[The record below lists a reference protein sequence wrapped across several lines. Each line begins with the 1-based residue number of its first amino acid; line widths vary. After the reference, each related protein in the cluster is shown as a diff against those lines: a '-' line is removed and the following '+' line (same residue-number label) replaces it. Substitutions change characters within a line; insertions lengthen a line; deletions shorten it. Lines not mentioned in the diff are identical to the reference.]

1 MVGQKAFGYFR
12 CGSSTE
18 ISIDLQRR
26 RVQEYCRAMNYELFA
41 EITAKSPCTEQ
52 EAEAICS
59 VIRHQ
64 MQIVGPL
71 RLIVLNFS
79 RINPDIHTVHRVSE
93 VFNRFDITLESTKR
107 ADQEVLALSEQEEY
121 DLFLCLAGSGFPAA

>member
-1 MVGQKAFGYFR
+1 MVGQKVFGYFR
-12 CGSSTE
+12 CGSPAE

-41 EITAKSPCTEQ
+41 QITAENPCTEQ
-52 EAEAICS
+52 EAEAICDI
-59 VIRHQ
+59 IRHQ
-64 MQIVGPL
+64 MQIIGPL
-71 RLIVLNFS
+71 KLIVLNLH
-79 RINPDIHTVHRVSE
+79 RINPDIHTVQRVSE
-93 VFNRFDITLESTKR
+93 VFNRFDIALESTNR

>member
-1 MVGQKAFGYFR
+1 MVGQNAFGYFR
-12 CGSSTE
+12 CGSPTE

-41 EITAKSPCTEQ
+41 EITAENPCTEQ

-71 RLIVLNFS
+71 KLIVLNLH
-79 RINPDIHTVHRVSE
+79 RINHDIQTVHRISE
-93 VFNRFDITLESTKR
+93 IFQGFDITLESTSR
-107 ADQEVLALSEQEEY
+107 PDQEILALTEQEEY
-121 DLFLCLAGSGFPAA
+121 ALFLSLSGSGFPAA